1 MSTGRTVALFL
12 IGTLLTGTLFG
23 ATAAVGADRSA
34 FDAEYTSNT
43 FEEEGVYTETT
54 AQIREDV
61 ATDIDEILD
70 NKPRPQGVR
79 LTLTGE
85 EVAEQGVTEAFV
97 AGEMDRMIGELYR
110 YLHGER
116 DDLDIRIDLTGM
128 KATVSETIVDGIEI
142 DTPTL
147 VGSKSDR
154 VDSERIARLSE
165 SESAYQDA
173 QVDLPPGEREDI
185 SKDLKANVRAELSDE
200 DEALTAAV
208 LAHQQTVLDGLT
220 GEISYEEYVDQVA
233 SNEQRIKEELAA
245 SAVADVQDQGP
256 AFGEDEDPEAAFAPF
271 ARGIQWGTTAT
282 WLLPLTSVGL
292 VGLGYAISRSKE
304 QTASMTAGALLLAG
318 IVGAL
323 VGWAVRPVFIDRL
336 RPEQGD
342 PGPLFDGLVGVVD
355 GTLQT
360 IGQQSVVLVLAGGL
374 LFAGIVADRRGMLLP
389 VREQL
394 GMGPKAEVTGSGTA
408 GGKTEGSGAAD
419 DAATETTAGQTE
431 KRSEQN

>member
-116 DDLDIRIDLTGM
+116 DDLDIQIDLTGM

-185 SKDLKANVRAELSDE
+185 SKDLEANVRAELSDE

-245 SAVADVQDQGP
+245 SAVGDVRDQGP
-256 AFGEDEDPEAAFAPF
+256 AFGEDADPESAFAPF
-271 ARGIQWGTTAT
+271 ARAIQWGTTAT
-282 WLLPLTSVGL
+282 WLLPMLSVGL
-292 VGLGYAISRSKE
+292 IGLGYAISRSKE
-304 QTASMTAGALLLAG
+304 QTASMTAGALLWTG
-318 IVGAL
+318 IVGLL
-323 VGWAVRPVFIDRL
+323 VGFAVRPAFIDRL

-342 PGPLFDGLVGVVD
+342 PGPLFDGLVGVID

-360 IGQQSVVLVLAGGL
+360 IGQQSVVLFVAGAFL
-374 LFAGIVADRRGMLLP
+374 SAVIVADRRGLLRP

-394 GMGPKAEVTGSGTA
+394 GMGPKAEATGAAGA
-408 GGKTEGSGAAD
+408 GGETGGSSVAD
-419 DAATETTAGQTE
+419 DAATETATGQPE
-431 KRSEQN
+431 DRSGKS